1 MKVLLVDDHP
11 MFLEGIKNF
20 LEVNDIE
27 VVGTAKCGAEAL
39 HKIGMA
45 KPNLILMD
53 VQMAESDGIDATRM
67 IKEKYPDMEIVMFT
81 ASEDEDSLFAAM
93 RAGASGYLLKSM
105 EPDRF
110 LRQLKG
116 IEEGDMPIAPGLA
129 KRFLQEFNRPR
140 QKTENHADVQK
151 TLTER
156 QTEILQLLIEG
167 LTYREMAEQL
177 NLKETTVKY
186 HIREILNK
194 LQLSN
199 RSQLLVYASRTGWNG
214 DK

>member
-27 VVGTAKCGAEAL
+27 VVGTANCGAEAL

-116 IEEGDMPIAPGLA
+116 IEEGDLPLAPGLA

-140 QKTENHADVQK
+140 QKTEKHADVQK

>member
-1 MKVLLVDDHP
+1 MHYFYSSP
-11 MFLEGIKNF
+11 
-20 LEVNDIE
+20 
-27 VVGTAKCGAEAL
+27 
-39 HKIGMA
+39 
-45 KPNLILMD
+45 
-53 VQMAESDGIDATRM
+53 
-67 IKEKYPDMEIVMFT
+67 MFT

-116 IEEGDMPIAPGLA
+116 IEEGNMPLAPGLA

-140 QKTENHADVQK
+140 QKTEKHADVQK